1 MTDSL
6 FSPVWYRVAHLKPR
20 LRSHVRLHRH
30 HYRDQIWHILQDPL
44 SGRHHRFSPTAY
56 FMIGLWD
63 GSHSVQQV
71 WDLANEKLADDAP
84 SQDEIIRLLGQLH
97 NADLLICDLPPDTEE
112 LFKRHQLQQRKEH
125 QQRFRNPLALRIPL
139 WDPDTFLQRSLPLVR
154 PLFSW
159 LGGLVWLA
167 VVVTAT
173 ILTGMHWP
181 ALTTNMV
188 DRVLTPQ
195 NLLLLWLLYPVI
207 KGLHEFGHGFATK
220 LWGGEVH
227 TMGIMFLVLVP
238 VPYVDAS
245 SATAFA
251 SKRQRIVVGA
261 AGIMTELFI
270 AALALFLWLNVE
282 PGWVRALAYNA
293 LLIGAVST
301 LFFNINPL
309 LRFDGYYILTDLIEM
324 PNLTS
329 RAHNYLGYLIKRY
342 GFGVRDIQS
351 PSAASGERAWFI
363 SYGIAAFVYRL
374 FIMSVIIL
382 LVAGKFFIIGVL
394 LALWATWSM
403 LVLPVFKQLVFLFT
417 SPQLRRHRARAVL
430 SSGLLLVLVSVTL
443 LCLPVPL
450 TTHAEGVIWLPEHAQ
465 VRPQSEGIVKRF
477 LAQPDTTVRQGQP
490 LFALED
496 PLLAAEIQVL
506 EAQLRELQAQ
516 YSSERRDERV
526 KAKITQ
532 KKIATVQADLALAR
546 DRQQALTVRSPTTGR
561 FIVPQ
566 AEDLVGRF
574 LEQGTP
580 MAYVA
585 DLSQLTVRTVVPQT
599 AIGLIRQHSQ
609 GVKVK
614 LAERIADTLPAVIV
628 RTVPG
633 ATDRLPSAALG
644 TNGGGPIPVDPND
657 TDNIKALTR
666 VFQIDLKLP
675 ASTRVRGLG
684 GRVFVRF
691 DHGKEALAL
700 QWYRQLRQLFLR
712 RFGV

>member
-6 FSPVWYRVAHLKPR
+6 FSPVWYRVAQLKPR

-63 GSHSVQQV
+63 GAHSVQQV
-71 WDLANEKLADDAP
+71 WDLAHEKLTDDAP
-84 SQDEIIRLLGQLH
+84 SQDEMIRLLSQLH

-112 LFKRHQLQQRKEH
+112 LFKRHQSQQRKE
-125 QQRFRNPLALRIPL
+125 QKQRFRNPLALRIPL
-139 WDPDTFLQRSLPLVR
+139 WDPDTFLQRGLPLVR

-159 LGGLVWLA
+159 LGGAIWLA
-167 VVVTAT
+167 VVVTAAV
-173 ILTGMHWP
+173 LTGMHWP
-181 ALTTNMV
+181 ALTTNMI

-195 NLLLLWLLYPVI
+195 NLLLLWLLYPVV

-227 TMGIMFLVLVP
+227 TMGIMFLVLAP

-261 AGIMTELFI
+261 VGIMTELFI
-270 AALALFLWLNVE
+270 AALALFVWINSELGL
-282 PGWVRALAYNA
+282 VRTLAYNT

-324 PNLTS
+324 PNLAS
-329 RAHNYLGYLIKRY
+329 RAQRYLGYLIQRY
-342 GFGVRDIQS
+342 GFGVSDAQ
-351 PSAASGERAWFI
+351 PPNVGPGERVWFVG
-363 SYGIAAFVYRL
+363 YGIAAFVYRL
-374 FIMSVIIL
+374 LIMGVIIL

-394 LALWATWSM
+394 LALWATWTM
-403 LVLPVFKQLVFLFT
+403 LALPVYKQLVFLFT
-417 SPQLRRHRARAVL
+417 SPQLRRHRARAVV
-430 SSGLLLVLVSVTL
+430 SSSLLFVLVTTIL
-443 LCLPVPL
+443 LGLPVPL

-465 VRPQSEGIVKRF
+465 VRPQGEGVVQRF
-477 LAQPDTTVRQGQP
+477 LAEPDTTVSSGQP

-496 PLLAAEIQVL
+496 PLLPAEINVL
-506 EAQLRELQAQ
+506 EAQLQELKAQ
-516 YSSERRDERV
+516 YTSEWRNERV
-526 KAKITQ
+526 KANITQ
-532 KKIATVQADLALAR
+532 KKMETVQADLARAR
-546 DRQQALTVRSPTTGR
+546 ERQQALIVRSPTAGQ

-566 AEDLVGRF
+566 AQDLIGRF
-574 LEQGTP
+574 LKQGEL

-585 DLSQLTVRTVVPQT
+585 DFSHITVRSVVSQT
-599 AIGLIRQHSQ
+599 AIGLIRQ
-609 GVKVK
+609 GTENIDVK
-614 LAERIADTLPAVIV
+614 LAERITDTLPAVIT
-628 RTVPG
+628 RSVPG
-633 ATDRLPSAALG
+633 ATDRLPSPALG
-644 TNGGGPIPVDPND
+644 TQGGGQIPVDPND
-657 TDNIKALTR
+657 SENVKTLVS

-675 ASTRVRGLG
+675 AATPISGLG

-691 DHGKEALAL
+691 DHGKEPLAF
-700 QWYRQLRQLFLR
+700 QWYRQIRQLFLK

>member
-20 LRSHVRLHRH
+20 LRRHIRLHRH
-30 HYRDQIWHILQDPL
+30 QYRDQIWYILQDPL
-44 SGRHHRFSPTAY
+44 SGRHHRFSPTAH
-56 FMIGLWD
+56 FVMGLWD

-84 SQDEIIRLLGQLH
+84 SQDEMIRLLGQLH

-112 LFKRHQLQQRKEH
+112 LFKRHQTQRRKEH

-139 WDPDTFLQRSLPLVR
+139 WDPDTFLQRALPLVR
-154 PLFSW
+154 PLFSG

-167 VVVTAT
+167 IVVTAAV
-173 ILTGMHWP
+173 LTGMHWP

-195 NLLLLWLLYPVI
+195 NLLFLWLLYPFI

-245 SATAFA
+245 SATAFTG
-251 SKRQRIVVGA
+251 KHQRIVVGA

-270 AALALFLWLNVE
+270 AALALFLWINVE
-282 PGWVRALAYNA
+282 PGLVRTLAYNT

-309 LRFDGYYILTDLIEM
+309 LRFDGYYILTDLIEI

-342 GFGVRDIQS
+342 GFGVRDTQP
-351 PSAASGERAWFI
+351 PSVASGERAWFI
-363 SYGIAAFVYRL
+363 GYGIAAFIYRL

-382 LVAGKFFIIGVL
+382 LVAGKFFVIGVL
-394 LALWATWSM
+394 LALWATWTM

-417 SPQLRRHRARAVL
+417 SPQLRRHRTRAVF
-430 SSGLLLVLVSVTL
+430 SSALLLVLLSVAL

-450 TTHAEGVIWLPEHAQ
+450 TTRAEGVIWLPEHAQ
-465 VRPQSEGIVKRF
+465 VRPDSEGIVRRF
-477 LAQPDTTVRQGQP
+477 LAQPDTTVVQGQP

-496 PLLAAEIQVL
+496 PLLPAEINVL

-516 YSSERRDERV
+516 YTRERRDERV

-532 KKIATVQADLALAR
+532 KKMATVQADLARAR
-546 DRQQALTVRSPTTGR
+546 ERQQALTVRSPTAGR

-574 LEQGTP
+574 MEQGAL

-599 AIGLIRQHSQ
+599 AIGLIRQRRE
-609 GVKVK
+609 GVTIK
-614 LAERIADTLPAVIV
+614 LAERIADTLPAVIA

-633 ATDRLPSAALG
+633 ATDRLPSPALG
-644 TNGGGPIPVDPND
+644 TQGGGLIPTDPND
-657 TDNIKALTR
+657 AENVKALTT
-666 VFQIDLKLP
+666 VFQIDLELP
-675 ASTRVRGLG
+675 AKTLISGLG

-691 DHGKEALAL
+691 EHGKEALAF
-700 QWYRQLRQLFLR
+700 QWYRQLRQLFLK